1 MLLSLAGADASW
13 PLHDHGLPL
22 ARIPDVIAQTVA
34 VILENLTERSSKSSS
49 MPVRFRGGERKTRPT
64 HPHPTRAAA
73 VRSGS
78 AAITFRNDC
87 TAGGGMVRPISYWRI
102 LATGIP

>member
-13 PLHDHGLPL
+13 PPHDHGLPL
-22 ARIPDVIAQTVA
+22 ARISDVIAETVA
-34 VILENLTERSSKSSS
+34 LILDELRARSSKTSSL
-49 MPVRFRGGERKTRPT
+49 PVRFRGSERNTRSS